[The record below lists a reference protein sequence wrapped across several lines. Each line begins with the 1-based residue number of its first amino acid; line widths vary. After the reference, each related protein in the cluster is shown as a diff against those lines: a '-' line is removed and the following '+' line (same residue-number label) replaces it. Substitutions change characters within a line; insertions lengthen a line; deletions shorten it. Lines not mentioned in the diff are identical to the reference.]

1 MSKRYPI
8 VSDDYITAI
17 CKARKKLRGVIYA
30 KKLAPLMLR
39 LVWNSAT
46 TFDVITRTGG
56 PFGTMRLEA
65 EQNHDANTGLTDV
78 VQCLEVIKRQFP
90 VISYADLYQL
100 AGVVAVEIT
109 GGPEIPFHPGRE
121 DKPEPPPEGRL
132 PACTKGADHLR
143 EVFGRMGFSDK
154 DIVALSGG
162 HTLGQCYV
170 YHSGYHGSWTGTPDI
185 FDKSYF
191 EELLIRHFF
200 ARDKDATYIGIGP
213 RGNRLLL
220 QSDKALVTDPALCAF
235 VIKYSQDEDA
245 FFGDY
250 AEAHLKFSELGF
262 ADDA

>member
-17 CKARKKLRGVIYA
+17 CKARKKLMGVIYA

-39 LVWNSAT
+39 LAWNSAA

-65 EQNHDANTGLTDV
+65 EQNHDANIGLTDA
-78 VQCLEVIKRQFP
+78 VQCLGDIKKQFR

-132 PACTKGADHLR
+132 PACTKGYCAIINLCLYVCFRIYGVLDLW
-143 EVFGRMGFSDK
+143 SC
-154 DIVALSGG
+154 G

-170 YHSGYHGSWTGTPDI
+170 YNSGYHGSWTGTPDI

-191 EELLIRHFF
+191 EYVFC
-200 ARDKDATYIGIGP
+200 Y
-213 RGNRLLL
+213 
-220 QSDKALVTDPALCAF
+220 
-235 VIKYSQDEDA
+235 
-245 FFGDY
+245 
-250 AEAHLKFSELGF
+250 
-262 ADDA
+262 